1 LSHVLKR
8 KYEVLERYLEEVRRE
23 LDLKLV
29 ILFGSLVKG
38 DWREDSDIDLLI
50 VGDGLSDDP
59 GENFTRLKRYCIDP
73 HAFSTKR
80 FLEELQRPNLLIL
93 DALQYGRRI
102 TADEGFTKMVE
113 ELFEGVK
120 RRFGLR
126 WTGETWSWR

>member
-1 LSHVLKR
+1 MSDVLRR
-8 KYEVLERYLEEVRRE
+8 KYEVLEKYLEEIRRE

-29 ILFGSLVKG
+29 ILFGSIVKG
-38 DWREDSDIDLLI
+38 DWKEDSDIDLLI
-50 VGDGLSDDP
+50 VSDDLSDDP
-59 GENFTRLKRYCIDP
+59 GENFARLKRYCIDP

-93 DALQYGRRI
+93 DAMQYGKRI
-102 TADEGFTKMVE
+102 AADERFTKIVE
-113 ELFEGVK
+113 GLFEEVK